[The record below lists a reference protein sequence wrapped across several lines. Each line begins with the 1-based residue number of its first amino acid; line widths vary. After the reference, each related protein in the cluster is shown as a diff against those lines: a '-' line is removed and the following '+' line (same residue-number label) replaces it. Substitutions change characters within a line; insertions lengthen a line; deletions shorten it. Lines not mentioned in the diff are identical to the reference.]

1 MRFCTEKTG
10 WIILL
15 RRFGCVVYIHTDDGK
30 LNPRAKKGIFVG
42 YPTGV
47 QGYKIWLLVEKRCV
61 VSRNVVFQ
69 EDVLFKTLSKKN
81 DREVEIAESSRMV
94 ELEII
99 PAESSTEICVD
110 QDSSEKDSETGG
122 VSDENETDESPVL
135 QDYLLARDRVRRAY
149 ECL

>member
-1 MRFCTEKTG
+1 MRFGTEKTG

-15 RRFGCVVYIHTDDGK
+15 RRFGCVAYIHTDDGK

-47 QGYKIWLLVEKRCV
+47 KGYKIWLLVEKRCV

-81 DREVEIAESSRMV
+81 DREVEIGESSRMV

-110 QDSSEKDSETGG
+110 HDSSETDSETGG

>member
-1 MRFCTEKTG
+1 M
-10 WIILL
+10 
-15 RRFGCVVYIHTDDGK
+15 
-30 LNPRAKKGIFVG
+30 G